1 MSIQEL
7 YNWAKENNVLD
18 YDLSND
24 ADFGFG
30 IVDIKDLKII
40 KDNKE
45 VIITDDNYSLDD
57 LDDFDDFDE

>member
-1 MSIQEL
+1 MTIEEL
-7 YNWAKENNVLD
+7 YNWAKEKNVLD

-24 ADFGFG
+24 AEFGFG

-57 LDDFDDFDE
+57 LDDFDE

>member
-1 MSIQEL
+1 MTIEEL
-7 YNWAKENNVLD
+7 YNWAKEKNVLD

-24 ADFGFG
+24 VEFGFG

-45 VIITDDNYSLDD
+45 VIITDDNYRLDD
-57 LDDFDDFDE
+57 LDDFDE